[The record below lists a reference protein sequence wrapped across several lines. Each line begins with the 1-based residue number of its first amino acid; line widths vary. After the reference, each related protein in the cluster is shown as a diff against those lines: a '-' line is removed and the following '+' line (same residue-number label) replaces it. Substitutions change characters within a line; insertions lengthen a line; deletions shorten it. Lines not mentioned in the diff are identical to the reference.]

1 MNVRNSIGTT
11 GLGERTRHG
20 FTLIELILAIGLA
33 AIVLV
38 AVNGAFFGAVR
49 LRNRTAETIDAA
61 APLDQAAEILRRD
74 LSCAVAPKPDG
85 VMSGAFRAGN
95 VSALGL
101 GQPVQLEFHTATAVM
116 DRTQPWGEVQRVA
129 YGLRGNGNSRD
140 LYRSV
145 TRNLLTLG
153 TPQTED
159 QLVLRDVS
167 QFRVQCFDGAMWTE
181 TWDTSDTAALST
193 NLPLAVRLQIQRG
206 GNSDPSNPTE
216 LLVPVRVVARNI
228 SNTTL

>member
-1 MNVRNSIGTT
+1 
-11 GLGERTRHG
+11 
-20 FTLIELILAIGLA
+20 
-33 AIVLV
+33 
-38 AVNGAFFGAVR
+38 
-49 LRNRTAETIDAA
+49 
-61 APLDQAAEILRRD
+61 
-74 LSCAVAPKPDG
+74 
-85 VMSGAFRAGN
+85 
-95 VSALGL
+95 
-101 GQPVQLEFHTATAVM
+101 M
-116 DRTQPWGEVQRVA
+116 DRTQPWGEIQRVA

-167 QFRVQCFDGAMWTE
+167 QFRVQCYDGALWTE
-181 TWDTSDTAALST
+181 SWDTSDTAALST

-206 GNSDPSNPTE
+206 ANSDRSNPTE